1 MGTRLALRSHDCDCV
16 AAAMGRKP
24 KKDHL
29 STDITVGHLA
39 FPVAVQLASSELIE
53 EQRSDSGAQHI
64 GGMLNVIGNALV
76 RVVPVYFQDA
86 GVAKPRP
93 LSQGELEGSEVMH
106 SATALVLKDGRTLT
120 TVSVKR
126 RDLRRGIAVLRT
138 TGIPQL
144 ASTRARKPA
153 SQHEELLA
161 KVAEI
166 ERLVRPPLLPSQVD
180 RVSTLAISIARSA
193 PQGGIATHAVRLLGA
208 LYDARAAGEN
218 ADTRGIAMIVARMRD
233 AIGEQDKNSA

>member
-1 MGTRLALRSHDCDCV
+1 MGTGLALRSHDRV
-16 AAAMGRKP
+16 AAMGRKP
-24 KKDHL
+24 KKDQ

-53 EQRSDSGAQHI
+53 DQRSDRGAQHV

-86 GVAKPRP
+86 GVARPRP
-93 LSQGELEGSEVMH
+93 LSQGEIEGSEVMH

-120 TVSVKR
+120 TVLIKR

-144 ASTRARKPA
+144 AGKRTRKPA
-153 SQHEELLA
+153 TQHEELLA

-166 ERLVRPPLLPSQVD
+166 ERLVRPPLLPSQVE

-233 AIGEQDKNSA
+233 AIGDQG

>member
-1 MGTRLALRSHDCDCV
+1 
-16 AAAMGRKP
+16 MGRKP

-53 EQRSDSGAQHI
+53 EQRGDSGAQHI

-120 TVSVKR
+120 TVS
-126 RDLRRGIAVLRT
+126 
-138 TGIPQL
+138 
-144 ASTRARKPA
+144 
-153 SQHEELLA
+153 
-161 KVAEI
+161 
-166 ERLVRPPLLPSQVD
+166 
-180 RVSTLAISIARSA
+180 
-193 PQGGIATHAVRLLGA
+193 
-208 LYDARAAGEN
+208 
-218 ADTRGIAMIVARMRD
+218 
-233 AIGEQDKNSA
+233 

>member
-1 MGTRLALRSHDCDCV
+1 
-16 AAAMGRKP
+16 MGRKP

-53 EQRSDSGAQHI
+53 EQRGDSGAQHI

-126 RDLRRGIAVLRT
+126 RDLRRAIAVLRT

-144 ASTRARKPA
+144 ASRRARTPA
-153 SQHEELLA
+153 TQYEELLA

-166 ERLVRPPLLPSQVD
+166 EHLVRPPLLPSQVD

-233 AIGEQDKNSA
+233 AIADKNQ